1 MAEDITEKSGYSVQP
16 FVDQADMFEQV
27 TSCARAVSVSVSVP
41 VLHCA
46 GVLCLRRRLLLL
58 LPSLSRLCCLVS
70 TVVRVCQLGERYH
83 GPTNPSCLVST
94 VVRVCQLGER
104 YHGPTNPSCLVSTVV
119 RVWCLARVA
128 EASVACLGGRCG
140 GMVRVGCPV

>member
-94 VVRVCQLGER
+94 VVRV
-104 YHGPTNPSCLVSTVV
+104 
-119 RVWCLARVA
+119 WCLARGAV
-128 EASVACLGGRCG
+128 ESVACLGGRCG